1 MRVIQCYFG
10 GVVCI
15 VALGA
20 SLELKSVRIQ
30 NFRSVEDSGEFTIEH
45 LTCLV
50 GKNEAGKTAILQAIA
65 GLNPH
70 PATPFSYELERDYP
84 KRYLARYKE
93 RHEGEEAEIVH
104 STWALDEEEIEEL
117 KGELGADAITSNIIT
132 ASRTYNS
139 TGTRWTVPINETKA
153 IAFLTSQRGFSA
165 AEKSQVGNPTTAKDL
180 IAKLTELSANPK
192 HKALL
197 DIINAYPSKSV
208 FHKARAILE
217 PHFPQFMYFSNYD
230 RMNAMVHLPTLNE
243 RASDKS
249 LFKKEELRG
258 DRLFWEFLEYSG
270 VPLSDILGTTTFESF
285 NAKLQAASNV
295 LTEEILEYWTQ
306 NQDIEIRVSVAQGL
320 PGDPAPF
327 NAGAVGRARIYNLL
341 HKADTSFS
349 ERSAGFTWFFSFL
362 IKFDLV
368 KKDAAGKVFLLL
380 DEPGL
385 TLHGLAQGDLLRYFT
400 EKLEPHHQIIYSTHS
415 PFMVPHDN
423 IMASRIVEDLVKV
436 DDRGRRTPTGT
447 LVREDVLKADK
458 DSVFPLQG
466 ALGYSLTQSLFIGK
480 HTILVEGPGDILYL
494 QALSAELLRRKRVGL
509 DPKWVMCPAGGI
521 DKIQSFVSLFA
532 GNSLDVIALSDY
544 TKRDK
549 NKLEALKKSE
559 VIKAGGVLSIADFVS
574 QEEADIEDL
583 FDPEL
588 FCEIVSKT
596 YELSGEQKLDAA
608 KLAAADK
615 NTERQVKKAEAYFNV
630 LPEPTPLYSHFTP
643 ASWLLQNPGVLGG
656 DANPVN
662 QTLDRAEVLF
672 RALNALMVK

>member
-1 MRVIQCYFG
+1 MQ
-10 GVVCI
+10 
-15 VALGA
+15 
-20 SLELKSVRIQ
+20 LKTVQIK
-30 NFRSVEDSGEFTIEH
+30 NFRSVEDSGEFTVEH

-70 PATPFSYELERDYP
+70 PATAFSYELERDYP

-93 RHEGEEAEIVH
+93 RHGEKDAEVIRSV
-104 STWALDEEEIEEL
+104 WELDGSEIDEL
-117 KGELGADAITSNIIT
+117 KGELGPDAVTGKTIT
-132 ASRTYNS
+132 ACRTYNAS
-139 TGTRWTVPINETKA
+139 KTNWLVPVDEAKA
-153 IAFLTSQRGFSA
+153 IAFLISQRGFSA
-165 AEKSQVGNPTTAKDL
+165 AEKSQVGNPTTLKDL
-180 IAKLTELSANPK
+180 IAKLTELTANPK

-197 DIINAYPSKSV
+197 DIVSAYPNTSIFS
-208 FHKARAILE
+208 KARAILE

-230 RMNAMVHLPTLNE
+230 RMNAMVHLPTLKDRANDQTLFSNE
-243 RASDKS
+243 A
-249 LFKKEELRG
+249 LRG

-270 VPLSDILGTTTFESF
+270 VPLSEILATTTFESF

-320 PGDPAPF
+320 SGDPAPF
-327 NAGAVGRARIYNLL
+327 DSGAVGRARIYNVL

-362 IKFDLV
+362 IKFDRV
-368 KKDAAGKVFLLL
+368 KKDATGKVFLLL

-385 TLHGLAQGDLLRYFT
+385 TLHGLAQADLLRYFT

-415 PFMVPHDN
+415 PFMVPHNN
-423 IMASRIVEDLVKV
+423 IMASRIVEDLVNV

-447 LVREDVLKADK
+447 MVREDVLKADR
-458 DSVFPLQG
+458 DSIFPLQG

-494 QALSAELLRRKRVGL
+494 QALSAELLRRGRTGL
-509 DPKWVMCPAGGI
+509 ETKWVMCPAGGI

-544 TKRDK
+544 TKKDK
-549 NKLEALKKSE
+549 NKLESLRKSE
-559 VIKAGGVLSIADFVS
+559 IIKEGGVLSIADFVG

-583 FDPEL
+583 FDRAL
-588 FCEIVSKT
+588 FCRIVNGAYDLKGGQ
-596 YELSGEQKLDAA
+596 ELDPTKLH
-608 KLAAADK
+608 AAD
-615 NTERQVKKAEAYFNV
+615 TSTDRQVKKAEAYFNV
-630 LPEPTPLYSHFTP
+630 LPESMSLYSHFTP
-643 ASWLLQNPGVLGG
+643 ASWLLTNPGVLSG
-656 DANPVN
+656 NSEPV
-662 QTLDRAEVLF
+662 LKALERAETLLKT
-672 RALNALMVK
+672 LNGLQGK

>member
-1 MRVIQCYFG
+1 M
-10 GVVCI
+10 
-15 VALGA
+15 
-20 SLELKSVRIQ
+20 ELKNVRIK
-30 NFRSVEDSGEFTIEH
+30 NFRSVEDSGEFTVEH

-50 GKNEAGKTAILQAIA
+50 GKNEAGKTAVLQAIA

-70 PATPFSYELERDYP
+70 PATPFEYELERDYP
-84 KRYLARYKE
+84 KRYLARYNE
-93 RHEGEEAEIVH
+93 RHGGDEAMVVRSVWELTEDEI
-104 STWALDEEEIEEL
+104 SEL
-117 KGELGADAITSNIIT
+117 KVAFGPDAVTGKTITV
-132 ASRTYNS
+132 SRYYNS
-139 TGTRWTVPINETKA
+139 AGTSWLLPIDETKA
-153 IAFLTSQRGFSA
+153 IAFLISQRGFSA
-165 AEKSQVGNPTTAKDL
+165 AEKSQVGSPTTTGEL
-180 IAKLTELSANPK
+180 IAKLTELTANSK

-197 DIINAYPSKSV
+197 DLVNAYPRKSILSR
-208 FHKARAILE
+208 ARAILE

-230 RMNAMVHLPTLNE
+230 RMNAMVHLPSLNNRAADKTLFSNE
-243 RASDKS
+243 QY
-249 LFKKEELRG
+249 RG

-270 VPLSDILGTTTFESF
+270 VTLSDILGTTTFESF

-306 NQDIEIRVSVAQGL
+306 NQDIEIRVSVTEGL

-327 NAGAVGRARIYNLL
+327 NSGAVGRARIYNLL

-362 IKFDLV
+362 IKFDRV
-368 KKDAAGKVFLLL
+368 KKDATGKVFLLL

-423 IMASRIVEDLVKV
+423 IMASRIVEDLVEV
-436 DDRGRRTPTGT
+436 DGRGRRTPTGT
-447 LVREDVLKADK
+447 MVREDVLKADK

-480 HTILVEGPGDILYL
+480 HTVLVEGPGDILYL
-494 QALSAELLRRKRVGL
+494 QALSAELLRRQRIGL

-544 TKRDK
+544 TKKDK
-549 NKLEALKKSE
+549 TKLENLRKSE
-559 VIKAGGVLSIADFVS
+559 IIKDGGVLSIADFVT

-583 FDPEL
+583 FDPHL
-588 FCEIVSKT
+588 FCTIVNGT
-596 YELSGEQKLDAA
+596 YELKGGHEIDPA
-608 KLAAADK
+608 KLKAADE

-643 ASWLLQNPGVLGG
+643 ASWLLLHPEILTG
-656 DANPVN
+656 DAEPILV
-662 QTLDRAEVLF
+662 TLDRAETLF
-672 RALNALMVK
+672 KALNGLMAK

>member
-1 MRVIQCYFG
+1 M
-10 GVVCI
+10 
-15 VALGA
+15 
-20 SLELKSVRIQ
+20 ELKNLRIK
-30 NFRSVEDSGEFTIEH
+30 NFRSVEDSGEFTVEH

-50 GKNEAGKTAILQAIA
+50 GKNEAGKTAVLQAIA

-70 PATPFSYELERDYP
+70 PATPFEYELERDYP
-84 KRYLARYKE
+84 KRYLARYNE
-93 RHEGEEAEIVH
+93 RHGGDEAMVVRSVWELTDDEI
-104 STWALDEEEIEEL
+104 SEL
-117 KGELGADAITSNIIT
+117 KVAFGPDAVTGKTITV
-132 ASRTYNS
+132 SRYYNS
-139 TGTRWTVPINETKA
+139 AGTSWLLPIDETKA
-153 IAFLTSQRGFSA
+153 IAFLISQRGFSA
-165 AEKSQVGNPTTAKDL
+165 AEKSQVGSPTTTGEL
-180 IAKLTELSANPK
+180 IARLTELTANSK

-197 DIINAYPSKSV
+197 DLVSAYPRKSI
-208 FHKARAILE
+208 FSRARAILE

-230 RMNAMVHLPTLNE
+230 RMNAMVHLPSLNNRATDKTLFSNE
-243 RASDKS
+243 QY
-249 LFKKEELRG
+249 RG

-270 VPLSDILGTTTFESF
+270 VTLSDILSTTTFESF

-306 NQDIEIRVSVAQGL
+306 NQDIEIRVSVTEGL

-327 NAGAVGRARIYNLL
+327 NSGAVGRARIYNLL

-362 IKFDLV
+362 IKFDRV
-368 KKDAAGKVFLLL
+368 KKDATGKVFLLL

-423 IMASRIVEDLVKV
+423 IMASRIVEDLVEV
-436 DDRGRRTPTGT
+436 DGRGRRTPTGT
-447 LVREDVLKADK
+447 MVREDVLKADK

-480 HTILVEGPGDILYL
+480 HTVLVEGPGDILYL
-494 QALSAELLRRKRVGL
+494 QALSAELLRRQRIGL

-544 TKRDK
+544 TKKDK
-549 NKLEALKKSE
+549 TKLENLRKSE
-559 VIKAGGVLSIADFVS
+559 IIKDGGVLSIADFVT

-583 FDPEL
+583 FDPLL
-588 FCEIVSKT
+588 FCTIVNGT
-596 YELSGEQKLDAA
+596 YELKGGHEIDPA
-608 KLAAADK
+608 KLKAADE

-643 ASWLLQNPGVLGG
+643 ASWLLLHPEILTG
-656 DANPVN
+656 DAEPILV
-662 QTLDRAEVLF
+662 TLERAETLF
-672 RALNALMVK
+672 KALNGLMAK

>member
-1 MRVIQCYFG
+1 M
-10 GVVCI
+10 
-15 VALGA
+15 
-20 SLELKSVRIQ
+20 ELKSVRIQ
-30 NFRSVEDSGEFTIEH
+30 NFRSVEDSGEFTVEH

-50 GKNEAGKTAILQAIA
+50 GKNEAGKTAVLQAIA

-70 PATPFSYELERDYP
+70 PATPFAYELERDYP

-93 RHEGEEAEIVH
+93 RHDGKEAEVIRSV
-104 STWALDEEEIEEL
+104 WELNQEEIYEL
-117 KGELGADAITSNIIT
+117 KGEFGPEAVTGKSITV
-132 ASRTYNS
+132 SRSYNS
-139 TGTRWTVPINETKA
+139 TATAWTVPINEASA
-153 IAFLTSQRGFSA
+153 IAFLISQRGFSA
-165 AEKSQVGNPTTAKDL
+165 AEKSQVGSPTTIKEL
-180 IAKLTELSANPK
+180 IAKLTELEANTK

-197 DIINAYPSKSV
+197 DLVNAYPHKSI

-217 PHFPQFMYFSNYD
+217 PQFPQFMYFSNYD
-230 RMNAMVHLPTLNE
+230 RMNAVVHLPSLNDWANDKTLFSNE
-243 RASDKS
+243 QY
-249 LFKKEELRG
+249 RG

-270 VPLSDILGTTTFESF
+270 VPLSEILGTTTFESF

-320 PGDPAPF
+320 PGDPPPF
-327 NAGAVGRARIYNLL
+327 NSGAVGRARIYNLL

-362 IKFDLV
+362 IKFDRV
-368 KKDAAGKVFLLL
+368 KKDATGKVFLLL

-385 TLHGLAQGDLLRYFT
+385 TLHGLAQADLLRYFT

-423 IMASRIVEDLVKV
+423 IMASRIVEDLVEV
-436 DDRGRRTPTGT
+436 DARGRRTPTGT
-447 LVREDVLKADK
+447 MVREDVLKADK

-494 QALSAELLRRKRVGL
+494 QALSAELLRRKRTGL

-544 TKRDK
+544 TKKDK
-549 NKLEALKKSE
+549 TKLENLRKSE
-559 VIKAGGVLSIADFVS
+559 VIKDGGVLSIADFVT
-574 QEEADIEDL
+574 QEEADFEDL
-583 FDPEL
+583 FDPQL
-588 FCEIVSKT
+588 FCAIVNST
-596 YELSGEQKLDAA
+596 YELKGEQKLDPA
-608 KLAAADK
+608 KLKAADE
-615 NTERQVKKAEAYFNV
+615 NTERQVKRAEVYFNL

-643 ASWLLQNPGVLGG
+643 ASWLLMRPETLAG
-656 DANPVN
+656 DAEPVLK
-662 QTLDRAEVLF
+662 TLERAETLFKVL
-672 RALNALMVK
+672 NGLMAK